1 MFPLDLWDSG
11 NIGGLA
17 AECPDIDLL
26 VDDAGAI
33 PGGNLD
39 AVDEARWRTAWDL
52 KVFGYINMTRRFH
65 ALMRAIPWC
74 SRHWP
79 ISPGALRSRWCSI
92 GPRHLSLPADQLCH
106 LGYDA
111 TPFLDDA
118 DAILVLECDVPWVP
132 SLKAPRP
139 GCKIVHLGVDPLFSR
154 CPIRGFACDLAVTAA
169 PEPVLPELAAA
180 LDWHTDMAAVVA
192 RRARVAGLGK
202 GSARAGK
209 RPARRRR
216 ACGRSIWPGPAPAS
230 PAPSPKT
237 RSWSTNT
244 TLMPEHCGAT
254 LPGCYFGF
262 EPGLRARLGRGRAA
276 GRQARGARPARHLHA
291 GRWLA
296 FVWQSGGTP
305 PRLGGA

>member
-1 MFPLDLWDSG
+1 MDLGLRGRKALVTGASKGIGRACAEILAEEGCDVALVSRTAADLDAVRAKITGQHNVAVRVFPLDLWDSG

-92 GPRHLSLPADQLCH
+92 GPRHLSLPADQPCH

-169 PEPVLPELAAA
+169 PELAAA
-180 LDWHTDMAAVVA
+180 LDRHADMAAVVA
-192 RRARVAGLGK
+192 RRARVD
-202 GSARAGK
+202 K

-244 TLMPEHCGAT
+244 P
-254 LPGCYFGF
+254 
-262 EPGLRARLGRGRAA
+262 
-276 GRQARGARPARHLHA
+276 
-291 GRWLA
+291 
-296 FVWQSGGTP
+296 
-305 PRLGGA
+305 